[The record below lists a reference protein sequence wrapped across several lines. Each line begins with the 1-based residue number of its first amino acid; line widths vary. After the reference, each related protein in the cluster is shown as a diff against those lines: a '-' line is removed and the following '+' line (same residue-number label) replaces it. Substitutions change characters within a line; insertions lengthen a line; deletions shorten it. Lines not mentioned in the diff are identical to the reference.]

1 MPNRSGVKNM
11 ADRLSQSELE
21 QCVHALTTSA
31 CVNLRKSS
39 RAITRWF
46 DEELE
51 PAGLRSTQLA
61 ILLTVAVTE
70 RPTYSRVARELVTN
84 TSTMS
89 RNLMILE
96 KEGLVK
102 TKVGRSAKH
111 KIISLT
117 PEGIRRVRDA
127 IPLWA
132 RTQQAFLSQFGAERW
147 SEFLDGL
154 GATISSV
161 HTASYSSE

>member
-1 MPNRSGVKNM
+1 M
-11 ADRLSQSELE
+11 ADQLSKSELE
-21 QCVHALTTSA
+21 QCAHALGTSA

-61 ILLTVAVTE
+61 ILLTVAVMD
-70 RPTYSRVARELVTN
+70 RPTYSHVARELVTDR
-84 TSTMS
+84 STLS
-89 RNLMILE
+89 RNLVLLQ

-102 TKVGRSAKH
+102 TRLGRSAKH
-111 KIISLT
+111 KLVSLT
-117 PEGIRRVRDA
+117 PEGIRRVRET

-132 RTQQAFLSQFGAERW
+132 ATQQAFLSQFGADRW
-147 SEFLDGL
+147 TEFLIGL
-154 GATISSV
+154 AATVSSV
-161 HTASYSSE
+161 HAATNSVE